1 MRLRGVVDADAL
13 YPTALR
19 ELLLGLAQVEFYEIK
34 WSSTAIFEM
43 LEKIRKHEPS
53 VPAYKLDAIAIRMRE
68 AFPEADVFYDDE
80 EIARLIT
87 NDVRNRD
94 VVAAAYFCAAHIIVT
109 PKRDFPLHVCCDL
122 GIAVWSPDRLA
133 CRCLQEDAELVFQIL
148 TEQAARLQGPPRSSA
163 EVLGALRPHVP
174 RFTQRA
180 GEHVGIVPWVE
191 RPKDQHLKE
200 DRTYEDENHDRA
212 RWRRELDS

>member
-1 MRLRGVVDADAL
+1 MRLRGVVDASAL

-19 ELLLGLAQVEFYEIK
+19 DLLLGLAQGEFYEIR
-34 WSSTAIFEM
+34 WSSAAIYEM
-43 LEKIRKHEPS
+43 LGAIRKREPNI
-53 VPAYKLDAIAIRMRE
+53 PAHRLDAIARCMRE

-148 TEQAARLQGPPRSSA
+148 TEQAARLHGPSRSSA
-163 EVLGALRPHVP
+163 EVLGALQPHVP

-180 GEHVGIVPWVE
+180 SDYVGIVPWVE
-191 RPKDQHLKE
+191 RAESQNPQEHQTSE
-200 DRTYEDENHDRA
+200 DVDDNHA
-212 RWRRELDS
+212 RWRRELGF

>member
-1 MRLRGVVDADAL
+1 MQLRGVVDASAL
-13 YPTALR
+13 HPTALR
-19 ELLLGLAQVEFYEIK
+19 ELLLGLAQGEFYEIR
-34 WSSTAIFEM
+34 WSSAAIYEM
-43 LEKIRKHEPS
+43 LERIRKREPS
-53 VPAYKLDAIAIRMRE
+53 IPVQRLDAIARSMRE

-94 VVAAAYFCAAHIIVT
+94 VVAAAYFCAAHVIIT

-148 TEQAARLQGPPRSSA
+148 TEQAARLHGSARTSA

-174 RFTQRA
+174 RFAQRA
-180 GEHVGIVPWVE
+180 SEHVGIAPWVNRVE
-191 RPKDQHLKE
+191 DSHPEEHGTSEDKDEH
-200 DRTYEDENHDRA
+200 A
-212 RWRRELDS
+212 RWRRQLGF

>member
-1 MRLRGVVDADAL
+1 MRLRGVVDAHAL

-19 ELLLGLAQVEFYEIK
+19 DLMLGLAQGEFYDIR
-34 WSSTAIFEM
+34 WSSVAIYEM
-43 LEKIRKHEPS
+43 LETIRRREPN
-53 VPAYKLDAIAIRMRE
+53 VAANKLEAIANSMRE

-94 VVAAAYFCAAHIIVT
+94 VVAAAYFSAAHMIVT

-148 TEQAARLQGPPRSSA
+148 TEQAARLHGPPRSSA

-174 RFTQRA
+174 RFAQKA
-180 GEHVGIVPWVE
+180 GDQVGIVPWVE
-191 RPKDQHLKE
+191 RSEGQNPE
-200 DRTYEDENHDRA
+200 AGPASENEVQDPA
-212 RWRRELDS
+212 RWRRELGL

>member
-1 MRLRGVVDADAL
+1 MRLRGVVDAISL

-19 ELLLGLAQVEFYEIK
+19 DLLLGLAQGEFYEIR
-34 WSSTAIFEM
+34 WSSTAIYEL
-43 LEKIRKHEPS
+43 LETIRRREPN
-53 VPAYKLDAIAIRMRE
+53 VAAHKLDAIASCMRE

-133 CRCLQEDAELVFQIL
+133 CRCLQEDGELVLQIL
-148 TEQAARLQGPPRSSA
+148 TEQAARLHGPPRSSA

-174 RFTQRA
+174 RFVQKA
-180 GEHVGIVPWVE
+180 SDHVGVVPWVE
-191 RPKDQHLKE
+191 RPEAQHLKE
-200 DRTYEDENHDRA
+200 DRTSEDNDHDPA
-212 RWRRELDS
+212 RWRRELGL